1 MASWKIVKRTETFW
15 WNTDDHEPLCD
26 QVKIWGSGT
35 CTSTCCHRVCHQE
48 CWWHTWGSCLGI
60 HALECGQAPNGKSQ
74 GSEGVFQCA
83 HSVHSGNV
91 CFASLERQQRGFSP
105 AEGRLPVRESLF
117 QQMPNDQR
125 QQPPLEV
132 QCLFQKIIPQRRNLR
147 WGGSHHWWSQH
158 FTHEHQDIVSEG
170 CRLRLQR
177 GLGRGSVS
185 CGREGD

>member
-1 MASWKIVKRTETFW
+1 MLPS
-15 WNTDDHEPLCD
+15 
-26 QVKIWGSGT
+26 
-35 CTSTCCHRVCHQE
+35 RVSPGVLVAH
-48 CWWHTWGSCLGI
+48 LGI
-60 HALECGQAPNGKSQ
+60 LLGYPHWNVDRLPVERVKGQKGY
-74 GSEGVFQCA
+74 F
-83 HSVHSGNV
+83 SVHTV
-91 CFASLERQQRGFSP
+91 CIQEVFALLHWERQQRGFSP
-105 AEGRLPVRESLF
+105 AEGRFPVRESLF

-132 QCLFQKIIPQRRNLR
+132 RCLFQKIIPQRRNPR